1 MGQST
6 SVYGIDIEIDTTAEA
21 VDPAIAAIRSVAV
34 SGRNFDDLFTGPEA
48 EIISAVDQRLAQLP
62 PGVLASWN
70 GSVFDLPFIAERARL
85 VGVEVDLTLCLDT
98 RLTHRRRP
106 LPGHAGAYRAAWGAH
121 RHLDTYRLFGPAGAN
136 GPQGPMGRLA
146 RRLGLGGVPS
156 NPAHDLTTEAVH
168 AHAASDARLARVLA
182 ERRWPTALAMVDE
195 LGHSEPQFVPVA
207 QDRLD
212 RLARR
217 ARADAALAPS
227 VAGI

>member
-1 MGQST
+1 MGHSAN
-6 SVYGIDIEIDTTAEA
+6 VYGIDIEIDTTVEV
-21 VDPAIAAIRSVAV
+21 VDPAVAAIRSVAI

-48 EIISAVDQRLAQLP
+48 EMIVAVDQRLAQLA

-70 GSVFDLPFIAERARL
+70 GSIYDLPFIAERARM
-85 VGVEVDLTLCLDT
+85 VGVDIGLTLCLDT
-98 RLTHRRRP
+98 RLTLRRRP
-106 LPGHAGAYRAAWGAH
+106 LPGHAGAYRAAWGTH

-136 GPQGPMGRLA
+136 ESQGPMGRLA
-146 RRLGLGGVPS
+146 RRLGLGGVPAR
-156 NPAHDLTTEAVH
+156 PAHDLTIEAVH
-168 AHAASDARLARVLA
+168 AHASSDARLARVLA

-207 QDRLD
+207 QQ

-227 VAGI
+227 VASI